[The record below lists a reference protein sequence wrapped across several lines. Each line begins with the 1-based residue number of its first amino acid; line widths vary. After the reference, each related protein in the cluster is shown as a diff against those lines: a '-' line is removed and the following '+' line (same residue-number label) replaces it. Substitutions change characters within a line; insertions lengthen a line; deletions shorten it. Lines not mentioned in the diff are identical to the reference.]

1 MFNLNGT
8 NKLILKL
15 RSFAL
20 VVSILLTANYTSAQI
35 NFEDFQIEIKKT
47 NEPIVIDGILNE
59 NTWKEASVG
68 KDFFMITPIDT
79 GKATQFSEARVA
91 FDDEFLYISII
102 FFNNAV
108 QGDYVV
114 ESLQRDFSF
123 GKNDNFLVALDPFNN
138 QSTGFAFGLNAYGA
152 QWDGTMYN
160 GRNVDLNWDTKWYSE
175 VKFDRDKWV
184 CEIAIPFKSIRYE
197 EGNRRWGINFSRLDL
212 KASEKSSWAPVPR
225 QFPSVSLAYAG
236 ALIWNTPPPPQGS
249 NVSLIPYLSN
259 NAVKTNSNATDN
271 AFKLGGDL
279 KYNLTSALNLDL
291 TINPDFSQAEV
302 DQQVTNLDRFEL
314 FFPERRQFFLENADL
329 FSNFGYKTIRP
340 FFSRRIGLNV
350 PIIGGVRLSG
360 NVDENWRIGVM
371 DIQTQKDESL
381 NLAAQNFGVLTVQRK
396 VLDRSNISMIF
407 VNKQG
412 LNSTDQKASSS
423 FNRNL
428 GLEYSYFST
437 DNLWN
442 SKILLLQSFDTMK
455 DNKGG
460 VLASHLGYQ
469 STRWN
474 WRVQQEYVAGN
485 YDAEV
490 GFVPRKN
497 YIKLEAVGGHL
508 FYTDSDTPLLSHG
521 PQVGRTYFFDTDFA
535 KKDQTDQFKYLFNFK
550 NRSRFSLS
558 WSENFVEL
566 LSDFDPIRTQVASLK
581 AGSQHQW
588 SSFTAT
594 YDSKPQNRFTYS
606 LGMLTGGYYNQ
617 GKRSAFLSELGYRFQ
632 PILEINTVA
641 NYNRIELPYPW
652 NTNSFWLLGIK
663 ANLTL
668 SNKLFFSNLYQYN
681 EQLGLW
687 NFNSRFQW
695 RYKPASDI
703 FLVFNSNEMKV
714 PEFTSGWNLTL
725 KVNYWLNL

>member
-1 MFNLNGT
+1 M
-8 NKLILKL
+8 ILKL

-20 VVSILLTANYTSAQI
+20 VVCILLTANYTTAQI

-47 NEPIVIDGILNE
+47 NEPILIDGILDE

-123 GKNDNFLVALDPFNN
+123 GKNDNFLVALDPFDN

-175 VKFDRDKWV
+175 VKFDRDQWV

-249 NVSLIPYLSN
+249 NISLIPYLSN
-259 NAVKTNSNATDN
+259 NAVKANSNDTDN
-271 AFKLGGDL
+271 AFKLGGDI

-381 NLAAQNFGVLTVQRK
+381 GLAAENFGVLTVQRK

-412 LNSTDQKASSS
+412 ENSADQTASSLY
-423 FNRNL
+423 NRNL
-428 GLEYSYFST
+428 GLEYNYFST
-437 DNLWN
+437 DNLWD

-455 DNKGG
+455 DNRGG

-508 FYTDSDTPLLSHG
+508 FYTDSDTSLLSHG
-521 PQVGRTYFFDTDFA
+521 PQVGRTYFFDTDFG

-566 LSDFDPIRTQVASLK
+566 LSDFDPIRTRIASLK

-588 SSFTAT
+588 SSFSAT

-606 LGMLTGGYYNQ
+606 LGALTGGYYNQ

-663 ANLTL
+663 SNLTL

-703 FLVFNSNEMKV
+703 FLVFNSNEMKI
-714 PEFTSGWNLTL
+714 PKLTSGWNLTL